1 MARSSACILVNSR
14 SKAIRTTRAQTIHNT
29 RSGAARR
36 IISPSTRV
44 PRYLVQPFIAVMQL
58 FALALMLSRHSFS
71 SKVLIDFGISLPALA
86 TVRQEEPV
94 STEHPRESC
103 SSGPGAPLL
112 HRQSRLGAIEGLNLA
127 LLIDRQD
134 NGVQR
139 LHIDLA
145 RSKSLL
151 LNLLRPSRHSLAMC
165 ASS

>member
-1 MARSSACILVNSR
+1 
-14 SKAIRTTRAQTIHNT
+14 
-29 RSGAARR
+29 
-36 IISPSTRV
+36 
-44 PRYLVQPFIAVMQL
+44 
-58 FALALMLSRHSFS
+58 
-71 SKVLIDFGISLPALA
+71 
-86 TVRQEEPV
+86 
-94 STEHPRESC
+94 
-103 SSGPGAPLL
+103 
-112 HRQSRLGAIEGLNLA
+112 LA